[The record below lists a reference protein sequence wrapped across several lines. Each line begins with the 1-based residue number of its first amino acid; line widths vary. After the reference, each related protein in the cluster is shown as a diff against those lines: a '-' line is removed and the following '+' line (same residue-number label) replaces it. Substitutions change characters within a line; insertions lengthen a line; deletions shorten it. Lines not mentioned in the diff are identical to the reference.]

1 MKKYMIGIIIIATII
16 FYGCNSNSQ
25 NNTHSHEGHEHVHDH
40 EHEGHD
46 HDHEGDDHDHE
57 GHEGHNHESED
68 HDHEGHDHEHDGH
81 NHEGHEE
88 HPDEIQFSKKQA
100 ETVGLEI
107 EILKQAAF
115 INVIKTGGQ
124 IQASQGDEITI
135 VSTTNGVVTFS
146 NSSISDGT
154 AVKTG
159 ETVVTISAKNLLEG
173 DPAAK
178 AKIEY
183 ETAQKEYNRAEEL
196 VKDKIISAKEF
207 EQTNLRYQTA
217 KTAYDAQSAR
227 VTSNGSIKI
236 SSTINGYVKKIFVN
250 QGEYVVV
257 GQPLVTISQN
267 KRLQLRAEVS
277 EKYFKDLKSIVSA
290 NFKPAYEDK
299 VYKLSDLNGRLAS
312 FGKTSNQQS
321 FYIPVIFEF
330 DNVGDIISGS
340 FIEVYLLS
348 TVRENALTVPL
359 SAITEEQGLY
369 FVYLQLSDEE
379 YKKQEVT
386 LGHNDGE
393 RALVLSGL
401 DAGDKIVTKG
411 VYQVKLAAN
420 SSVIPEGHGH
430 SH

>member
-1 MKKYMIGIIIIATII
+1 MKKYIIGIIIIATII
-16 FYGCNSNSQ
+16 FYGCNSNPK
-25 NNTHSHEGHEHVHDH
+25 NDIHSHDGHEHVHDH
-40 EHEGHD
+40 EHEGHV
-46 HDHEGDDHDHE
+46 HEHEGHE
-57 GHEGHNHESED
+57 HEHEGHNHESED
-68 HDHEGHDHEHDGH
+68 HEHEGHD
-81 NHEGHEE
+81 
-88 HPDEIQFSKKQA
+88 DEIQFSKKQA
-100 ETVGLEI
+100 ATIGLEV
-107 EILKQAAF
+107 EILQQTAF

-124 IQASQGDEITI
+124 IQASQGDEVTI

-159 ETVVTISAKNLLEG
+159 ETVATISAKNLLEG

-196 VKDKIISAKEF
+196 VKDKIISVKEF
-207 EQTNLRYQTA
+207 EQANLRYQTA
-217 KTAYDAQSAR
+217 KTAYEAQSSQ
-227 VTSNGSIKI
+227 VTTNGSIKI
-236 SSTINGYVKKIFVN
+236 TSTISGFVKNRFVN
-250 QGEYVVV
+250 QGEYVAV
-257 GQPLVTISQN
+257 GQPIVTISQN

-299 VYKLSDLNGRLAS
+299 LYKLSDLNGRMVS

-348 TVRENALTVPL
+348 AARENVLTVPL

-369 FVYLQLSDEE
+369 FVYLQLNDEE

-386 LGHNDGE
+386 LGYDDGE
-393 RALVLSGL
+393 RVLVLSGL
-401 DAGDKIVTKG
+401 DAGDKIVRKG

-420 SSVIPEGHGH
+420 SSIIPEGHTH
-430 SH
+430 

>member
-1 MKKYMIGIIIIATII
+1 MKKNIIGIIIIATII
-16 FYGCNSNSQ
+16 FYGCNSNPK
-25 NNTHSHEGHEHVHDH
+25 NDIHSHDGHEHVHDH
-40 EHEGHD
+40 EHEGHV
-46 HDHEGDDHDHE
+46 HEHEGHE
-57 GHEGHNHESED
+57 HEHEGHNHESED
-68 HDHEGHDHEHDGH
+68 HEHEGHD
-81 NHEGHEE
+81 
-88 HPDEIQFSKKQA
+88 DEIQFSKKQA
-100 ETVGLEI
+100 ETIGLEV
-107 EILKQAAF
+107 EVLQQTAF

-124 IQASQGDEITI
+124 IQASQGDEVTI

-159 ETVVTISAKNLLEG
+159 ETVATISAKNLLEG

-207 EQTNLRYQTA
+207 EQANLRYQTA
-217 KTAYDAQSAR
+217 KTAYEAQSSQ
-227 VTSNGSIKI
+227 VTANGSIKI
-236 SSTINGYVKKIFVN
+236 TSTINGYVKNRYVN
-250 QGEYVVV
+250 QGEYVAV
-257 GQPLVTISQN
+257 GQPIVTISQN

-299 VYKLSDLNGRLAS
+299 LYKLSDLNGRMVS

-348 TVRENALTVPL
+348 AARENVLTVPL

-369 FVYLQLSDEE
+369 FVYLQLNDEE

-386 LGHNDGE
+386 LGYDDGE
-393 RALVLSGL
+393 RVLVLSGL
-401 DAGDKIVTKG
+401 DAGDKIVSKG
-411 VYQVKLAAN
+411 VYQVKIAAN
-420 SSVIPEGHGH
+420 SSIIPEGHTH
-430 SH
+430 